1 MKVYNRGNDTRYVF
15 KAKDYRLL
23 EQELYNQEF
32 RKRVN
37 YEINK

>member
-1 MKVYNRGNDTRYVF
+1 MKVYNRGNDTLYVF